1 MLNVSSHTYEE
12 VRAIAIDV
20 LLARQ
25 SGQFNDFLED
35 IGRTLLQRQ
44 GAWPLPVQ
52 LTGVAYPGMGALL
65 HPNDVSLVQ
74 EIFWDLFRQAAITLG
89 RDANLPGWPGYR
101 LTRFGH
107 QIAQS
112 TPFRFHDTST
122 YIKMVRTYV
131 PDVSVEA
138 VAYLEEAIASFYADC
153 LLASTVMLGVA
164 AEAEFLRVV
173 DVASTSQIYGSKFAT
188 VSKPVFIAQK
198 VIRFLGVLKPLIP
211 ALPRDATEDL
221 DTNFLMVQSVL
232 RIARNQ
238 AGHPTAGTPQREQ
251 VYVNLQLFASF
262 ARQLM
267 RLRDALK

>member
-1 MLNVSSHTYEE
+1 MFRLCKESSGIY
-12 VRAIAIDV
+12 
-20 LLARQ
+20 
-25 SGQFNDFLED
+25 F
-35 IGRTLLQRQ
+35 GR
-44 GAWPLPVQ
+44 VQ
-52 LTGVAYPGMGALL
+52 LPLVETRIYRAGPTIGSLDLATKLL
-65 HPNDVSLVQ
+65 SPHH
-74 EIFWDLFRQAAITLG
+74 
-89 RDANLPGWPGYR
+89 
-101 LTRFGH
+101 FGFTI
-107 QIAQS
+107 Q
-112 TPFRFHDTST
+112 T
-122 YIKMVRTYV
+122 
-131 PDVSVEA
+131 VEA
-138 VAYLEEAIASFYADC
+138 VAYLEEAVASFYADC

-164 AEAEFLRVV
+164 AEAKFLRVV

-251 VYVNLQLFASF
+251 VYVNLQLFAPF